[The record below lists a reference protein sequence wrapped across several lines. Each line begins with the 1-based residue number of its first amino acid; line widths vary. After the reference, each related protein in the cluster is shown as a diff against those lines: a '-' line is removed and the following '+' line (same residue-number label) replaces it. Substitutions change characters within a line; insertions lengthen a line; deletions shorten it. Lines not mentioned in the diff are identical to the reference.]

1 MFMLMSEIWPV
12 WTNLV
17 SQKK

>member
-1 MFMLMSEIWPV
+1 MSEIWPV

-17 SQKK
+17 SQKKKKY